1 MIAHLLMALLLAAL
15 ALPGPAMGGG
25 GELRLSGPPVAQTL
39 ALLAM
44 ADQGR
49 LPGTGLSARFTP
61 WRSPDQLRAQVAGE
75 QTDAVLVTIATAAV
89 LRARQVPCRVLAVM
103 APPVWLVTSQP
114 GAAGLAELAGREIM
128 LPFGPG
134 EMPALLLATV
144 AEKQGVKLG
153 TRQAGGALEAV
164 NLLIMGRAQAALLS
178 EPAAS
183 LALARA
189 SMTKGGR
196 ALYKSVDLR
205 RSWARAFPASPLLAT
220 TALVM
225 VGQRARQPEVCQAV
239 AAAFRGQCGWVTK
252 HPAQAEA
259 LADKMFPAL
268 AGQLAMASQAGR
280 DICLLNAEQGRD
292 AALFFLSRLYE
303 KSPAATGGVRP
314 GPSLWESAP

>member
-1 MIAHLLMALLLAAL
+1 MIARLFTALLLAAL
-15 ALPGPAMGGG
+15 ALPESAMGGG
-25 GELRLSGPPVAQTL
+25 ALRLSGPPVAQTL

-44 ADQGR
+44 AEQGR
-49 LPGTGLSARFTP
+49 LPGTDLTARFTP
-61 WRSPDQLRAQVAGE
+61 WRSPDQLRALVAGE

-89 LRARQVPCRVLAVM
+89 LRARKVPCRVLAVM
-103 APPVWLVTSQP
+103 APPVWVVASQP
-114 GAAGLAELAGREIM
+114 GAADLAELAGREIM

-144 AEKQGVKLG
+144 AERQGVKLG
-153 TRQAGGALEAV
+153 TRQAGSALEAV

-183 LALARA
+183 VALTRA
-189 SMTKGGR
+189 GMTKGGR
-196 ALYKSVDLR
+196 TLYKSVDLR
-205 RSWARAFPASPLLAT
+205 RAWAQAFPASPLLAT

-225 VGQRARQPEVCQAV
+225 VGQRARQPQVCEAV
-239 AAAFRGQCGWVTK
+239 AADFRRQCDWVTG

-268 AGQLAMASQAGR
+268 AGQLVTASQAGR
-280 DICLLNAEQGRD
+280 DICLLEQEHGRK
-292 AALFFLSRLYE
+292 AALFFLTRLYE

-314 GPSLWESAP
+314 DPSMWESAR